1 MQYNKLGK
9 HGIKLSE
16 LSYGSWV
23 TFGKQLD
30 LAAVKVL
37 MRAAVDGG
45 VNFFDNAETYAS
57 GQAEILMGQALKDYR
72 REDLVVSTK
81 IFWGGKGAN
90 DTGLSWKHLM
100 EGTRNSLKRLD
111 QDYVDL
117 LFCHRPDPTTPMEE
131 TVRAMDTIVRRGWA
145 FYWGTS
151 EWKAE
156 QIEEAH
162 RVAAATN
169 SIPPAMEQPEYSMF
183 EREKVEKE
191 FAPLYAKYGMGT
203 TIWSPLCYGVL
214 TGKYNKGI
222 PKGSRLEKEE
232 WLRDAVTP
240 ERIAKVEK
248 LMGIAQELG
257 CTMAQ
262 LALAWCLK
270 NPNVSSVILG
280 ATKTEQ
286 IRENLGAVKVKEKL
300 TPDWMRRIESALA

>member
-1 MQYNKLGK
+1 MEYNKLGK

-23 TFGKQLD
+23 TFGKQID
-30 LAAVKVL
+30 LAGVKAC

-45 VNFFDNAETYAS
+45 VNFFDNAETYAT

-81 IFWGGKGAN
+81 IYWGGKGPN

-100 EGTRNSLKRLD
+100 EGTGNSLKRLD
-111 QDYVDL
+111 LEYVDL

-191 FAPLYAKYGMGT
+191 FAPLYGKYGMGT

-222 PKGSRLEKEE
+222 PQGSRLEKEE
-232 WLRDAVTP
+232 WLRDAITP

-248 LMGIAQELG
+248 LMGIAKELG

-270 NPNVSSVILG
+270 NPHVTSVILG
-280 ATKTEQ
+280 ATRPEQ
-286 IRENLGAVKVKEKL
+286 IQENLGALKAKEKL
-300 TPDWMRRIESALA
+300 TPEWMQRIEAIL

>member
-30 LAAVKVL
+30 LVAVKIL

-45 VNFFDNAETYAS
+45 VNFFDNAEAYAS

-81 IFWGGKGAN
+81 IFWGGKGPN

-100 EGTRNSLKRLD
+100 EGTRSSLKRLD
-111 QDYVDL
+111 LEYVDL
-117 LFCHRPDPTTPMEE
+117 LFCHRPDPNTPMEE

-151 EWKAE
+151 EWKVE

-183 EREKVEKE
+183 ERDKVEKE

-214 TGKYNKGI
+214 TGKYNQGI
-222 PKGSRLEKEE
+222 PQGSRLEKEVG
-232 WLRDAVTP
+232 LRDAITP
-240 ERIAKVEK
+240 QRIAKVEK
-248 LMGIAQELG
+248 LIGVAKELG

-270 NPNVSSVILG
+270 NRNVSSVILG

-286 IRENLGAVKVKEKL
+286 IRENLGAIAVKERL
-300 TPDWMRRIESALA
+300 SPDWMSRIEGILS